1 MKESALQNKVIKYL
15 EDKGAYVVKV
25 IAASKSGVPDLL
37 VCYKGKFISIELKA
51 PGKLGE
57 VTPLQIYNRNLVIQS
72 GGTAIIADNLETV
85 KGLLND

>member
-25 IAASKSGVPDLL
+25 IAASKSGIPDLL
-37 VCYKGKFISIELKA
+37 VCYRGKFISIELKA
-51 PGKLGE
+51 PGKLEE
-57 VTPLQIYNRNLVIQS
+57 VTPLQIYKRNLVIQS

>member
-37 VCYKGKFISIELKA
+37 VCYRGKFLSIELKA
-51 PGKLGE
+51 PGKLKE
-57 VTPLQIYNRNLVIQS
+57 VTPLQLYNRNLVLKS
-72 GGTAIIADNLETV
+72 GGRAVIADSLEIV
-85 KGLLND
+85 KGLLDD

>member
-15 EDKGAYVVKV
+15 EDRGAYVVKV

-51 PGKLGE
+51 PGKLKE

>member
-51 PGKLGE
+51 PGKLKE